1 MCECRSMHCAWLL
14 PAGVTEAA
22 PGTESNTACSKIGL
36 ALPWTQ
42 SFPPMRGENKILT
55 VQEAV
60 KTKWVKNL
68 LEGKADP

>member
-1 MCECRSMHCAWLL
+1 
-14 PAGVTEAA
+14 
-22 PGTESNTACSKIGL
+22 
-36 ALPWTQ
+36 
-42 SFPPMRGENKILT
+42 MRGENKILT